1 MRPIQSMRVA
11 AVLLVV
17 VLLSAGVASARVVTG
32 TPRNDR
38 LVGTPQADVIRGLAG
53 RDQLLGRGGR
63 DFLQGGPGRDTID
76 AGPGADRVAVSYDGA
91 RDSVRCGPGLDV
103 VNADLTDTVARDCE
117 LVGRRLSRDPYRD
130 PLAQHETEVEPD
142 SFTFGTTTV
151 ATFQVGRIVEGAATN
166 IGFAVTTDNGL
177 TWRSGLLPGLTD
189 ASVPAGVNER
199 ASDPVV
205 AFDARHGVWLI
216 SSLALGDGVTR
227 LAINRSPDGATWS
240 GAVNAAEETGA
251 GGDEGVAFDKNW
263 VVCDN
268 TTSSSFYGR
277 CYLVYTHS
285 DASDM
290 LAARW
295 SDDGGATWSAGVD
308 LGVRPG
314 VGAFPVIRPTG
325 ELVVAYLWELNGF
338 SIAASRSTDG
348 GATWSGPARI
358 ADVSASC
365 GVRGFRAFPLPS
377 ADVDAGGRVWVAWHD
392 CSAPGSTQNS
402 VFVSTSADG
411 IAWSAPAAVTSG
423 RNALLPAIGID
434 AATGRVAIAYMR
446 SATAGM
452 DVELVESAGSGW
464 GVPRRLSAQ
473 TMPLT
478 WMPNTVS
485 GRMLGDYISVHY
497 AGGRPLV
504 VWVLA
509 NEPVGSSLRQA
520 VYATRG

>member
-1 MRPIQSMRVA
+1 MRPIQAMRVA
-11 AVLLVV
+11 AVVLVV
-17 VLLSAGVASARVVTG
+17 ALLAAAGASARAVTG

-53 RDQLLGRGGR
+53 HDQLLGRGGG

-103 VNADLTDTVARDCE
+103 VNADLTDAVTRDCE

-142 SFTFGTTTV
+142 SFTFGRTTV
-151 ATFQVGRIVEGAATN
+151 ATFQVGRLVQGAATN

-177 TWRSGLLPGLTD
+177 TWRSGLLPGLTG
-189 ASVPAGVNER
+189 ASVPAGANER

-205 AFDARHGVWLI
+205 AFDARHGTWLV
-216 SSLALGDGVTR
+216 SSLALGNGITR

-240 GAVNAAEETGA
+240 AAVNAAEESGA
-251 GGDEGVAFDKNW
+251 AGDEGIAFDKNW
-263 VVCDN
+263 VGCDN
-268 TTSSSFYGR
+268 TTTSPFFGR
-277 CYLVYTHS
+277 CYLVYTHTV
-285 DASDM
+285 ASDM
-290 LAARW
+290 LAVRW

-308 LGVRPG
+308 IGARPA
-314 VGAFPVIRPTG
+314 VGAFPVVRPTG
-325 ELVVAYLWELNGF
+325 ELVVVYLWETNPPA
-338 SIAASRSTDG
+338 IASSRSVDG
-348 GATWSGPARI
+348 GVTWSTPVRI
-358 ADVSASC
+358 GGVTNAC
-365 GVRGFRAFPLPS
+365 PVRGFRAFPLPS
-377 ADVDAGGRVWVAWHD
+377 ADVDRNGQVWAAWHD
-392 CSAPGSTQNS
+392 CAGGTNT
-402 VFVSTSADG
+402 VFASRSPDG
-411 IAWSAPAAVTSG
+411 VTWSAAAAVTRG

-446 SATAGM
+446 SVAAGM

-464 GVPRRLSAQ
+464 GAPRRLSAQ
-473 TMPLT
+473 TMPLA

-497 AGGRPLV
+497 AAGRPLV

-509 NEPVGSSLRQA
+509 NEPVGSSFRQA

>member
-1 MRPIQSMRVA
+1 MRPTQSMRVA
-11 AVLLVV
+11 AVVLVV
-17 VLLSAGVASARVVTG
+17 ALLAAGVASARVVTG

-38 LVGTPQADVIRGLAG
+38 LAGTPQADVIRGLAG
-53 RDQLLGRGGR
+53 RDQLLGRGGN

-76 AGPGADRVAVSYDGA
+76 AGSGADRVAVSYDGA
-91 RDSVRCGPGLDV
+91 RDSVRCGPGVDV

-142 SFTFGTTTV
+142 SFTFGRTTV
-151 ATFQVGRIVEGAATN
+151 ATFQVGRLLEGASTN
-166 IGFAVTTDNGL
+166 IGFALTTDNGA
-177 TWRSGLLPGLTD
+177 TWRSGLLPGLTA

-205 AFDARHGVWLI
+205 AFDARHGTWLI

-240 GAVNAAEETGA
+240 AALNAAEEVGA
-251 GGDEGVAFDKNW
+251 GSEDGVAFDKNW
-263 VVCDN
+263 IACDN
-268 TTSSSFYGR
+268 TASSPFYGR

-285 DASDM
+285 AASDT
-290 LAARW
+290 LAVRW
-295 SDDGGATWSAGVD
+295 SDDGGATWSAAVD

-338 SIAASRSTDG
+338 AIAASRSTDG
-348 GATWSGPARI
+348 GATWSSAARI

-377 ADVDAGGRVWVAWHD
+377 ADVDAGGRVWVTWHD
-392 CSAPGSTQNS
+392 CAAPGATQNS
-402 VFVSTSADG
+402 VFVSTSPDG
-411 IAWSAPAAVTSG
+411 IAWSPPAAVTSG

-434 AATGRVAIAYMR
+434 AATGRVAVAYLR
-446 SATAGM
+446 SVTAGM

-464 GVPRRLSAQ
+464 RAPRRLSAQ
-473 TMPLT
+473 TMPLA

-509 NEPVGSSLRQA
+509 NEPVGSSFGQA
-520 VYATRG
+520 VYATRR

>member
-17 VLLSAGVASARVVTG
+17 VLLTAGVASARVVTG

-76 AGPGADRVAVSYDGA
+76 AGPGADRVAVSYDGS

-130 PLAQHETEVEPD
+130 PIAQHETEVEPD

-166 IGFAVTTDNGL
+166 IGFAVTTDDGL
-177 TWRSGLLPGLTD
+177 TWRSGPLPGLTD

-205 AFDARHGVWLI
+205 AFDARHGAWLI

-240 GAVNAAEETGA
+240 GAVDAAEETGA

-263 VVCDN
+263 IACDN
-268 TTSSSFYGR
+268 TASSPFYGR

-290 LAARW
+290 LAVRW

-377 ADVDAGGRVWVAWHD
+377 AGVDAGGRVWVTWHD
-392 CSAPGSTQNS
+392 CSASGSTQNS
-402 VFVSTSADG
+402 VFVSTSPDG
-411 IAWSAPAAVTSG
+411 IVWSAPAAVTSG

-434 AATGRVAIAYMR
+434 TATGRVAIAYIR
-446 SATAGM
+446 SVTAGM
-452 DVELVESAGSGW
+452 DVELVESAGGGW

-473 TMPLT
+473 TMPLA

>member
-11 AVLLVV
+11 AVVLVV
-17 VLLSAGVASARVVTG
+17 ALLAAGAASARVVTG

-53 RDQLLGRGGR
+53 RDQLLGRAGS
-63 DFLQGGPGRDTID
+63 DFLEGGPGRDTID

-91 RDSVRCGPGLDV
+91 PDSVRCGSGLDV
-103 VNADLTDTVARDCE
+103 VNGDSTDTVARDCE

-130 PLAQHETEVEPD
+130 PVAQHETEVEPD
-142 SFTFGTTTV
+142 SFTFGRTTV
-151 ATFQVGRIVEGAATN
+151 AAFQVGRQFEGASTN
-166 IGFAVTTDNGL
+166 VGFAVTTDNGL
-177 TWRSGLLPGLTD
+177 TWRSGLLPGLTA

-205 AFDARHGVWLI
+205 AFDARHGAWLI
-216 SSLALGDGVTR
+216 STLALGDGVTR
-227 LAINRSPDGATWS
+227 LAINRSSDGATWS
-240 GAVNAAEETGA
+240 GAVNAAEESGA
-251 GGDEGVAFDKNW
+251 GGEASVAFDKNW
-263 VVCDN
+263 VGCDN
-268 TTSSSFYGR
+268 NASSPLYGR

-285 DASDM
+285 AASDT
-290 LAARW
+290 LAVRW
-295 SDDGGATWSAGVD
+295 SDDGGATWSAGAD
-308 LGVRPG
+308 IGVRPA

-338 SIAASRSTDG
+338 AIAASRSTDG
-348 GATWSGPARI
+348 GATWTGPARI
-358 ADVSASC
+358 ADVSAAC

-377 ADVDAGGRVWVAWHD
+377 ADVDGGGRVWVAWHD
-392 CSAPGSTQNS
+392 CAAPGVTQNS
-402 VFVSTSADG
+402 VFVSTSPDG
-411 IAWSAPAAVTSG
+411 SAWSAPATVTSG

-446 SATAGM
+446 SVTAGM
-452 DVELVESAGSGW
+452 DVELVESAGTGW

>member
-1 MRPIQSMRVA
+1 MRLIRSMRIA
-11 AVLLVV
+11 AVVLVV
-17 VLLSAGVASARVVTG
+17 GLLAAGAASARVVIG

-53 RDQLLGRGGR
+53 RDQLLGGGGA

-76 AGPGADRVAVSYDGA
+76 SGPGADRVAVSYDGA
-91 RDSVRCGPGLDV
+91 RDSVRCGSGLDV
-103 VNADLTDTVARDCE
+103 VNADLTDTVASDCE

-130 PLAQHETEVEPD
+130 SEAQHETEVEPD
-142 SFTFGTTTV
+142 SFTVGRTTV
-151 ATFQVGRIVEGAATN
+151 TTFQVGRQVEGASTN

-189 ASVPAGVNER
+189 ASEPLGVNER

-205 AFDARHGVWLI
+205 AFDARHGTWLI
-216 SSLALGDGVTR
+216 SSLALGDGITR
-227 LAINRSPDGATWS
+227 LAINRSVDGATWS
-240 GAVNAAEETGA
+240 GAINAAEEAGA
-251 GGDEGVAFDKNW
+251 GGEEGVAFDKNW
-263 VVCDN
+263 VACDN
-268 TTSSSFYGR
+268 TTSSLFYGR

-285 DASDM
+285 GASDM

-308 LGVRPG
+308 IGARPA

-325 ELVVAYLWELNGF
+325 ELVVAYLWELRGF
-338 SIAASRSTDG
+338 AVAASRSTDG
-348 GATWSGPARI
+348 GATWSGPVRI
-358 ADVSASC
+358 AGVAASC

-377 ADVDAGGRVWVAWHD
+377 ADVDAGGRVWVTWHD
-392 CSAPGSTQNS
+392 CAAPGETQNS
-402 VFVSTSADG
+402 VFVSTSPDG
-411 IAWSAPAAVTSG
+411 TTWSTPAAVTSG

-434 AATGRVAIAYMR
+434 PATGRAAIAYMR
-446 SATAGM
+446 YVTAGM
-452 DVELVESAGSGW
+452 DVELVESVGSGW

-473 TMPLT
+473 TMPLA

-497 AGGRPLV
+497 AAGRPLV

-509 NEPVGSSLRQA
+509 NEPVGASFRQA